1 MQDFLDISLFEEKIV
16 VKWIKYSR
24 WEVVQQELSWDNFF
38 SGDLLEEMGRFHI
51 LKGDVIEELR
61 ILGNNIYK
69 LFCLMEGLFESEYP
83 LALLFND
90 NRKEMGLGK
99 QGRKDLSGEVLPIEL
114 AYFDGYFLG
123 LRRPVIRIIPSQ
135 GDGGVGKDFLKG
147 KKVMILADCLG
158 DTEYAYEEGVH
169 IYEYF
174 NSLKVFDHLEFVS
187 QSMSRLDFLEVLEH
201 YDWVHY
207 AGQNLGGIGGG
218 LVLGE
223 GVYFGFEDLRFL
235 EEVPDFIFL
244 NTCSTDVIFV
254 KKLLSLGVKNII
266 TSHFQVIEESF
277 KEMVRSFY
285 GGLLGGKT
293 VGEGFFETKKE
304 NYNQGRYQWIYYTLY
319 GDHGN
324 RLMD

>member
-38 SGDLLEEMGRFHI
+38 CEDLLEEMGRFHI

-69 LFCLMEGLFESEYP
+69 LFCLMEGLFELEHP

-90 NRKEMGLGK
+90 NRRGGNRR
-99 QGRKDLSGEVLPIEL
+99 GGNLSGEVLPIEL
-114 AYFDGYFLG
+114 AYFNGYFLG
-123 LRRPVIRIIPSQ
+123 LKRPVIRIIPSR
-135 GDGGVGKDFLKG
+135 GDGGVEKDFLKG
-147 KKVMILADCLG
+147 RRVMILVDCLG
-158 DTEYAYEEGVH
+158 DTEYAYEEGVY
-169 IYEYF
+169 IYKYF

-187 QSMSRLDFLEVLEH
+187 QSMSKLDFLEVLEY

-207 AGQNLGGIGGG
+207 AGQNLGGMGGG
-218 LVLGE
+218 LALEE

-235 EEVPDFIFL
+235 KDVPDFIFL
-244 NTCSTDVIFV
+244 NTCSTNAIFV
-254 KKLLSLGVKNII
+254 KQLLILGVKNII

-277 KEMVRSFY
+277 NEILKSFY

-304 NYNQGRYQWIYYTLY
+304 NYSQGKYQWIYYALY